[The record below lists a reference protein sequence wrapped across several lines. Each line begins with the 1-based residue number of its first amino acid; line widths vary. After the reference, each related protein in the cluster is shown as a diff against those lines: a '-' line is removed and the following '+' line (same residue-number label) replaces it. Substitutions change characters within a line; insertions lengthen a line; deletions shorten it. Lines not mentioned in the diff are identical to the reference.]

1 MNEQFVT
8 HGSQE
13 EGHILPHRTTQG
25 STSVHQEAERTERK
39 CGHEPLSR
47 FLREGMGQAG

>member
-1 MNEQFVT
+1 MNKQFVPRS
-8 HGSQE
+8 SQE

-25 STSVHQEAERTERK
+25 STRAHQEAEGTERK

-47 FLREGMGQAG
+47 FLCEGMGQAG